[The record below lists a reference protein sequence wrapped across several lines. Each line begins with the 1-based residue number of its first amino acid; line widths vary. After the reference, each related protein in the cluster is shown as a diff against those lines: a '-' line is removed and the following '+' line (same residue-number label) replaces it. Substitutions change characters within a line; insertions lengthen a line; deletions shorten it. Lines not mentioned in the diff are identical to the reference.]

1 MDVQPFRPFPYQ
13 PLKSDELRLLLVK
26 PGDTGL
32 IRLELRTV
40 KSRTSQRFWAL
51 SYVWGARENPV
62 TILLNDQP
70 FSITR
75 NLYNALYQYRRHVF
89 LGYNSDKAM
98 IWVDAICINQND
110 QVEKSIQVPRMSE
123 IYGQCERVL
132 AWLGRVDSDEEV
144 NVSRL
149 AERLK
154 HFHSPADSVSQDLSE
169 DERITAFMHAGR
181 SDESSATEVE
191 SVRDALR
198 SIGHRTW
205 FRRIWI
211 LQEAVLAKKQPILL
225 CGPHELGYE
234 IFFKTWVLIL
244 NPSEDD
250 QLLYSFMSENPV
262 RFKAIELV
270 YKNILQ
276 ARSETAA
283 EQAKGSVSQEKQCA
297 LDIVKLLN
305 ESTELEATVAHDRL
319 YALIGLLA
327 CDPLPPALQP
337 DYTQSFEELCYK
349 FTMFILEQTQDIRV
363 LNLGT
368 VGNLPAVPS
377 WTPDLRN
384 SWTARSN
391 LTPSPGKCF
400 NVSEDGRTLTMPAI
414 ILGQCVSVCK
424 PVASD
429 TNTGLVSPVEF
440 LRFDESIVKMAAAI
454 RRVTR
459 MEVMTEW
466 FKFHLSDIYTE
477 ERLTQNLIIVQRVMM
492 AYVCMVHNQP
502 LSSLGTR
509 FGTEEQLQ
517 GAYGMITDPIFQ
529 QSYARV
535 TQQTASAHSN
545 PPSAMIETVEES
557 SSTTTVQCQGQETAT
572 TIMDD
577 ERPATA
583 SNSVKKD
590 SGGHHMIWNDTPETP
605 FLHMELH
612 RVSQAREKPVS
623 FDCLVYKKKSEIDS
637 RDADGKTALQVA
649 LELDLMTEAI
659 TLVLAG
665 ADVTLSNFDE
675 QKLIHAACYGGQTE
689 VVKSLLGKITNING
703 GQVEIE
709 NETPLIAACREGHL
723 DTVNLLLENMADAN
737 FSDNDGWTPLHWA
750 CLRNK
755 GRVVERLLQVDGLN
769 INAIEKNENWTPL
782 NLAAR
787 KRHVS
792 ILSQLLEQDAD
803 LYITDSMNWTPLMTA
818 TQMEHLEI
826 VKIILGKKT
835 GWRDGYLEILDELNK
850 TPLHVAS
857 EQGSCGI
864 ASELINAGADCD
876 AIWLNGDDGP
886 DLPYGPGWTPLHLA
900 CFYRQQEIVSLL
912 LPEIQLPGVEVDVEA
927 VNRRTP
933 LHLASL
939 NGNEIIAQLL
949 LQRKADVNAADDRG
963 CTPLHLAS
971 GYGPGW
977 IHSIPELKVIP
988 PDDNSCND
996 ADPEEG
1002 CFDRPPRRYVPVMEL
1017 LLRYGAD
1024 LTLKDEYGDTALDHA
1039 AIVGDKP
1046 RIETLIKSMTSNAL
1060 AWEDWRQS
1068 PIHSAL
1074 GGYRPHVAMK
1084 WLLSEQVVKAAPFW
1098 KNGGRVQV
1106 IKEAAKVPKPFSIL
1120 DLIFRELPS
1129 KCDVAVT
1136 GVDNWGP
1143 IQWAAHERIPCVLST
1158 LVDDSRRVE
1167 DFDWMRTR
1175 KNVEAVRDAW
1185 NMVRNIGLS
1194 ASRGGATPSNTAK
1207 SCDIS
1212 RRQASYR
1219 RDYKKLQHKSSRR
1232 YKELSLCKGNKRR
1245 NRHFGKEPGL
1255 ETSEE
1260 EKNPTI
1266 LGTLQDILKDLP
1278 FAQVSQTHR
1287 DEVNYKPPVPG
1298 PSTKRIVQEAEATV
1312 VAFFKA
1318 KGESGRIRRNRPTK
1332 EVVYDLGPPE
1342 VVGTAIKNLLDMTE
1356 RGSMRFNS
1364 NLYAKENLKLTWVH
1378 LPSTNMVWMNNLLT
1392 AIMSHER
1399 YRTRD
1404 YYKVMSFFRDSWVE
1418 VPDKESRSRMMR
1430 PRSVIRPK
1438 EKSADVQSKEE
1449 EPTESTTLTETD
1461 KDEDGSKGSEAT
1473 ESETIH
1479 DDSRT
1484 EDQRIYDDWDS
1495 KPDQLPKKPHEFVPT
1510 SAIYMPYLSYS
1521 TYCRDWDSRLL
1532 SHEWDLKQRHDQYEE
1547 LLDTYKGKDKQQHG
1561 SPTLDEW
1568 YYQFAQEGSEA
1579 INDQSC
1585 RNENQVVS
1593 KYLRD
1598 NEREE
1603 DMGID
1608 REPNQ
1613 WTVVRVNQ
1621 VWIWTISTTTSSPLG
1636 GSPDIL
1642 VEAILNSLSK
1652 QGEYGGSGAQ
1662 PVSAAELVP
1671 AIIDHCIGSYER
1683 RPPDGERLSIEQTF
1697 SNYINGIGRKETTLF
1712 DDFRAWSPSEH
1723 HQKKKPND
1731 RGKQPSQPGS
1741 LIGGPSSS
1749 TTIEPKTTQTTV
1761 QSHSHGHDIS
1771 AAIKKAKDLYCDI
1784 KDVRDELNIL
1794 KSVAQYQ
1801 QIVQRG
1807 LSKDVDESRF
1817 SSSYVVKDLRELDS
1831 IAERIQLAIN
1841 TTLSLQQSE
1850 VANRQATEAT
1860 RQGKTVMNFTF
1871 ATVLFLPLSFLSSL
1885 FALDVASFQEAP
1897 AWAFYVIS

>member
-1 MDVQPFRPFPYQ
+1 MDVQLFTPFPYQ

-26 PGDTGL
+26 PDDSGL
-32 IRLELRTV
+32 IHVELKTV

-51 SYVWGARENPV
+51 SYVWGARENPA

-89 LGYNSDKAM
+89 DENGNDKAM
-98 IWVDAICINQND
+98 LWVDAICINQND

-132 AWLGRVDSDEEV
+132 AWLGPVDSDEELK
-144 NVSRL
+144 VSRL
-149 AERLK
+149 AESLK
-154 HFHSPADSVSQDLSE
+154 HFHSPADSASQDLSE

-198 SIGHRTW
+198 SIGHRPW

-234 IFFKTWVLIL
+234 IFFKTWVLML
-244 NPSEDD
+244 NPSEDG
-250 QLLYSFMSENPV
+250 QLLYSFMAENPV

-276 ARSETAA
+276 SRSETAP

-305 ESTELEATVAHDRL
+305 ETTELEATVAHDRL

-400 NVSEDGRTLTMPAI
+400 NVSEDGRTLSMPAI

-424 PVASD
+424 LVTPNPD
-429 TNTGLVSPVEF
+429 TGLVTPAKF
-440 LRFDESIVKMAAAI
+440 LQFDEAIVKVAAAI

-477 ERLTQNLIIVQRVMM
+477 ERLTQYPIIVQRVMM

-517 GAYGMITDPIFQ
+517 GAYGMVTDSTFQ
-529 QSYARV
+529 QSMVGCSNFVLQDGTAGQLLHNDAVAAVGDALCVFPGLSTVFLIRKSDDGKCKIVGQVSKWESIGASLPTDLLESYRRSFRRAHSGEETEHGLIDKMRDQIISSTLKPRSGYARV
-535 TQQTASAHSN
+535 TTSSHSK
-545 PPSAMIETVEES
+545 PPSAMIETVDES

-572 TIMDD
+572 STIDD

-590 SGGHHMIWNDTPETP
+590 SGGHYMIGNDTSETP

-623 FDCLVYKKKSEIDS
+623 FDCLVYEKKSEIDS

-659 TLVLAG
+659 SLVLAG

-675 QKLIHAACYGGQTE
+675 QKLIHAACHGGQTE
-689 VVKSLLGKITNING
+689 MVKSLLGKITNING

-709 NETPLIAACREGHL
+709 NETPLIAACQEGHL
-723 DTVNLLLENMADAN
+723 DT
-737 FSDNDGWTPLHWA
+737 
-750 CLRNK
+750 

-782 NLAAR
+782 NLAAQ
-787 KRHVS
+787 KGHVS
-792 ILSQLLEQDAD
+792 IFSELLEQDAG
-803 LYITDSMNWTPLMTA
+803 LYITDAMNWTPMMTA

-835 GWRDGYLEILDELNK
+835 GWRDGYLEIPDEFNK
-850 TPLHVAS
+850 TPLHLAS

-876 AIWLNGDDGP
+876 AIWLNGDDGL

-912 LPEIQLPGVEVDVEA
+912 LPEIPLPGVEVNVEA

-939 NGNEIIAQLL
+939 SGNEIIAQLL
-949 LQRKADVNAADDRG
+949 LQREADVNAADDRG

-1002 CFDRPPRRYVPVMEL
+1002 CFGRPPRRYVPVMEL

-1039 AIVGDKP
+1039 AMVGDKP
-1046 RIETLIKSMTSNAL
+1046 RIETLIKFMTSNAL

-1068 PIHSAL
+1068 PIHSAR

-1084 WLLSEQVVKAAPFW
+1084 WPLSEQVVKAAPFW

-1106 IKEAAKVPKPFSIL
+1106 IKEAAKVPKPSSIL

-1136 GVDNWGP
+1136 GVDDWGP

-1158 LVDDSRRVE
+1158 LVDDSGRAE
-1167 DFDWMRTR
+1167 DFDWMVHNALQATSKSMTPKELGDDTSCELLVQVMWVIIMNSQRTR

-1185 NMVRNIGLS
+1185 NMVRNSGLS
-1194 ASRGGATPSNTAK
+1194 ANRGGATPSNTAK

-1212 RRQASYR
+1212 RRQASGL
-1219 RDYKKLQHKSSRR
+1219 RDHKKLQHKSSHRD
-1232 YKELSLCKGNKRR
+1232 KELSLCKGNSKFKATLNSSDHEIWDEKERR
-1245 NRHFGKEPGL
+1245 TRHFGKEP
-1255 ETSEE
+1255 EVKTSKEV
-1260 EKNPTI
+1260 KTPTI
-1266 LGTLQDILKDLP
+1266 LSTLQDILKDPP
-1278 FAQVSQTHR
+1278 FAQASQTHR

-1318 KGESGRIRRNRPTK
+1318 KGESGRIRRNRPIK
-1332 EVVYDLGPPE
+1332 EVVYDLGPTE

-1378 LPSTNMVWMNNLLT
+1378 LPSTNDLLT
-1392 AIMSHER
+1392 TIMSHEH

-1404 YYKVMSFFRDSWVE
+1404 YYKVRSFFRDSLVE
-1418 VPDKESRSRMMR
+1418 VPGKESRSRMMR
-1430 PRSVIRPK
+1430 PRSVFRPE
-1438 EKSADVQSKEE
+1438 EKLTDVQPKEE
-1449 EPTESTTLTETD
+1449 ETTKSTTLTGTHKE
-1461 KDEDGSKGSEAT
+1461 ENGSRGSEAT
-1473 ESETIH
+1473 ESETKL
-1479 DDSRT
+1479 DDSGT
-1484 EDQRIYDDWDS
+1484 EHQRIYDDWDS
-1495 KPDQLPKKPHEFVPT
+1495 KPDQLPKKPREFVPA

-1521 TYCRDWDSRLL
+1521 TRCRHWDSRLL
-1532 SHEWDLKQRHDQYEE
+1532 SHDWDLKQRYDHYED

-1568 YYQFAQEGSEA
+1568 YYQFAQEDNEA

-1585 RNENQVVS
+1585 RNKSQIVS
-1593 KYLRD
+1593 KYLRE
-1598 NEREE
+1598 NERAG
-1603 DMGID
+1603 DMGIE

-1621 VWIWTISTTTSSPLG
+1621 VWIWAISTKWVITATTSPLG
-1636 GSPDIL
+1636 GSPDSL
-1642 VEAILNSLSK
+1642 VEEILNSLSK
-1652 QGEYGGSGAQ
+1652 HGEHGGSGGQ
-1662 PVSAAELVP
+1662 PVTASELLP
-1671 AIIDHCIGSYER
+1671 AIIDHSSARTRED
-1683 RPPDGERLSIEQTF
+1683 PTMASV
-1697 SNYINGIGRKETTLF
+1697 
-1712 DDFRAWSPSEH
+1712 SPLD
-1723 HQKKKPND
+1723 KPF
-1731 RGKQPSQPGS
+1731 
-1741 LIGGPSSS
+1741 LTIS
-1749 TTIEPKTTQTTV
+1749 TELTTQTAR
-1761 QSHSHGHDIS
+1761 QIHSHGHDIS
-1771 AAIKKAKDLYCDI
+1771 AAIVDYVK
-1784 KDVRDELNIL
+1784 
-1794 KSVAQYQ
+1794 
-1801 QIVQRG
+1801 
-1807 LSKDVDESRF
+1807 LSNALTVD
-1817 SSSYVVKDLRELDS
+1817 
-1831 IAERIQLAIN
+1831 AE
-1841 TTLSLQQSE
+1841 
-1850 VANRQATEAT
+1850 
-1860 RQGKTVMNFTF
+1860 
-1871 ATVLFLPLSFLSSL
+1871 
-1885 FALDVASFQEAP
+1885 
-1897 AWAFYVIS
+1897 